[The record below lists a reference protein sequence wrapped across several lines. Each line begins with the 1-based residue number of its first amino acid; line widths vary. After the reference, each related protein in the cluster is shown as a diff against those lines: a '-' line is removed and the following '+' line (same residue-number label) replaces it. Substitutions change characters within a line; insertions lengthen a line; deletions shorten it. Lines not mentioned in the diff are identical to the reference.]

1 MKVSRYHK
9 GDKITYTLGATV
21 TMEYLVNSPAQVRAV
36 ILHPDT
42 SPEITGRI
50 NELCSGREIDV
61 SYDTK
66 AFNILSQK
74 ENCFVIG
81 VIDVTAGKIVSGSH
95 VVLVNPSNSGNL
107 GTIVRSC
114 AGFGV
119 DGIAIVLP
127 AADIH
132 DPKTIRA
139 SMGATSRVNVEVF
152 ETFEM
157 YRERF
162 PDNNLYPFMLDGSK
176 LLQETEIISP
186 FSLIMGNEGSGLPQK
201 FRYIGQPVRIEHTNA
216 IDSLNLP
223 IATSIGLYEATKMH
237 FIQK

>member
-1 MKVSRYHK
+1 MKVTRYHK
-9 GDKITYTLGATV
+9 GDKTTYSLGATV
-21 TMEYLVNSPAQVRAV
+21 TMEYLVNRPSIVRAV

-42 SPEITGRI
+42 SPEITDRI
-50 NELCSGREIDV
+50 KELCKGTGIEIT
-61 SYDTK
+61 YDAK

-81 VIDVTAGKIVSGSH
+81 VIDVEEDSIGEGSH
-95 VVLVNPSNSGNL
+95 VVLVNPSNSGNM

-114 AGFGV
+114 AGFGI

-139 SMGATSRVNVEVF
+139 SMGATSRVKVEVF
-152 ETFEM
+152 NTFDE
-157 YRERF
+157 YRARF
-162 PDNNLYPFMLDGSK
+162 PENNLYPFMLDGST
-176 LLQETEIISP
+176 LLQETEILSP
-186 FSLIMGNEGSGLPQK
+186 FSLIMGNEGSGLPGEFK
-201 FRYIGQPVRIEHTNA
+201 DIGQPVRIEHTDA

>member
-1 MKVSRYHK
+1 MRVSRYHK
-9 GDKITYTLGATV
+9 GDNITYALGATV
-21 TMEYLVNSPAQVRAV
+21 TMEYLVNSPQSVSAV

-42 SPEITGRI
+42 STEISDRI
-50 NELCSGREIDV
+50 KELCKDTGIEV
-61 SYDTK
+61 TCDTK

-119 DGIAIVLP
+119 DGIAIILP

-139 SMGATSRVNVEVF
+139 SMGATSRVKVEVF
-152 ETFEM
+152 NTFDE
-157 YRERF
+157 YRARF
-162 PDNNLYPFMLDGSK
+162 PENNLYPFMLDGST
-176 LLQETEIISP
+176 LLQETEILSP
-186 FSLIMGNEGSGLPQK
+186 FSLIMGNEGSGLPDEFK
-201 FRYIGQPVRIEHTNA
+201 DIGQPVRIEHTDA

-223 IATSIGLYEATKMH
+223 IATSIGLYEATKKR
-237 FIQK
+237 FIEK

>member
-1 MKVSRYHK
+1 MKVARYHK
-9 GDKITYTLGATV
+9 GDKTTYSLGATV
-21 TMEYLVNSPAQVRAV
+21 TMEYLVNDISSVRAV

-42 SPEITGRI
+42 SPEITDRI
-50 NELCSGREIDV
+50 KELCRGTSIEI
-61 SYDTK
+61 SYDAK
-66 AFNILSQK
+66 SFNILSQK

-81 VIDVTAGKIVSGSH
+81 VIDVSEGRIDEGSH

-114 AGFGV
+114 AGFGI

-127 AADIH
+127 AADIN

-139 SMGATSRVNVEVF
+139 SMGATSRVKVEVF
-152 ETFEM
+152 GDFEE
-157 YRERF
+157 YRKRF
-162 PDNNLYPFMLDGSK
+162 PANNLYPFMLNGSK

-186 FSLIMGNEGSGLPQK
+186 FSLIMGNEGSGLPAWFK
-201 FRYIGQPVRIEHTNA
+201 DVGQPVRIEHTDA

-223 IATSIGLYEATKMH
+223 IATSIGLYEATKKC